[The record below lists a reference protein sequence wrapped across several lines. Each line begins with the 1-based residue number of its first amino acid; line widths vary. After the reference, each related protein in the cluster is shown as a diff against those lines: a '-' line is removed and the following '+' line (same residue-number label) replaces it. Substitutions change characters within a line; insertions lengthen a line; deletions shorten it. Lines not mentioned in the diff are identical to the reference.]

1 MRTDTLSVA
10 DTLKKV
16 AGKEF
21 HDMTDEK
28 FKELMSKQ
36 TKEDL
41 SSIRES
47 LVSLKEFY
55 KKILM
60 EEYRKTHPN
69 SVRYREAEEIIEKIN
84 VKGKLLKSIIDNL

>member
-10 DTLKKV
+10 DTLKKA

-21 HDMTDEK
+21 HDMTDDSFTK
-28 FKELMSKQ
+28 LMKEQ
-36 TKEDL
+36 
-41 SSIRES
+41 SSDKLLLIRES

-69 SVRYREAEEIIEKIN
+69 SVRYREAQEIIEKIN

>member
-10 DTLKKV
+10 DTLKKA

-21 HDMTDEK
+21 YDMTDDS
-28 FKELMSKQ
+28 FKKLMKDQ
-36 TKEDL
+36 
-41 SSIRES
+41 SSDKLLLIRES